1 MKEQSGYLS
10 RQKNFIF
17 FLIVL
22 LPVSQKILAQNF
34 PFSAGA
40 RSWGIGNATVAES
53 GYMSGSANIA
63 GLGGLRE
70 SVAFSTYDSH
80 FGFDGL
86 STLGFGAVLPVSED
100 LTTGFTIARFGDKL
114 YNELAIGMGAGHR
127 IGRVSLGLKI
137 NYLQNAVNAPS
148 LIISRKALAFEF
160 GGIVQFTSDFSFG
173 AHIFNMTQS
182 SYSGDFGNKVP
193 TVLRAG
199 FLYKPQKNVYL
210 SAEVDKNT
218 DLPFSVKAGLE
229 YQIWRNLYLRTGL
242 SSRPL
247 ANHFGAGFKGGKF
260 YVDYAVHTHPQLGW
274 SHHFSLGYSLW
285 KSKLAE
291 KSSENIN

>member
-22 LPVSQKILAQNF
+22 LPVSFRSLAQNF
-34 PFSAGA
+34 PFSIGA

-53 GYMSGSANIA
+53 GYMSCFGNVA

-100 LTTGFTIARFGDKL
+100 LTAGFTIGRFGDKL

-148 LIISRKALAFEF
+148 LIISRKALVFEF
-160 GGIVQFTSDFSFG
+160 GGIVQFTTNFSFG
-173 AHIFNMTQS
+173 AHVFNMTQS
-182 SYSGDFGNKVP
+182 SYSGDYGNKVP

-199 FLYKPQKNVYL
+199 FLYKPQKNVCL
-210 SAEVDKNT
+210 SAEIDKNT
-218 DLPFSVKAGLE
+218 NLPLAVKAGLE
-229 YQIWRNLYLRTGL
+229 YQIWKNLYVRTGL

-247 ANHFGAGFKGGKF
+247 TNHFGTGFKGGKF

-285 KSKLAE
+285 KGEATE
-291 KSSENIN
+291 KTGNSFN

>member
-17 FLIVL
+17 FLIIFW
-22 LPVSQKILAQNF
+22 PVSPKILAQNF
-34 PFSAGA
+34 PFLIGA
-40 RSWGIGNATVAES
+40 RSWGIGNATVAGS
-53 GYMSGSANIA
+53 DYMSVSDNIA
-63 GLGGLRE
+63 GLGGVSE

-86 STLGFGAVLPVSED
+86 NTLGFGAVLPISED
-100 LTTGFTIARFGDKL
+100 LTTGFTIGRFGDKL
-114 YNELAIGMGAGHR
+114 YNELAMGMGAGHR

-148 LIISRKALAFEF
+148 LIISRKALVFEF

-173 AHIFNMTQS
+173 AHVFNMTQS

-260 YVDYAVHTHPQLGW
+260 YMDYAVHTHPQLGW

-285 KSKLAE
+285 KSE
-291 KSSENIN
+291 PRENTGNSIN